1 MTCAP
6 TFSVRQHEYAVLPH
20 RHGCCRVLYGVPRD
34 GAGMSNQ
41 LPIRGIYDEWE
52 REEKS
57 RRDQSDRLKD
67 LFKRAKDEGYNAKS
81 LRQAFAEWYA
91 LEHFTGEKLKK
102 RERDASDVDLY
113 LANLAGVRTREI
125 IEEIPP
131 HDADGVILETS
142 SPTTNGGDNETS
154 EHSELVNLGRRQFR
168 DRAAEGANADEHQHP
183 QPAATHIAPTESAA
197 DEISAPIPQPAEG
210 VTPTSAGHG
219 DESAVLPSA
228 ALVVADRTKPNP
240 VCQDPEDCGIEASWN
255 HVCGSCLRR
264 RAHVEAAGAV
274 Q

>member
-1 MTCAP
+1 MSNGISDEAIVAYAADLIDLEGRINELQDDKKATYA
-6 TFSVRQHEYAVLPH
+6 SVRDAFGK
-20 RHGCCRVLYGVPRD
+20 RTAD
-34 GAGMSNQ
+34 A
-41 LPIRGIYDEWE
+41 
-52 REEKS
+52 
-57 RRDQSDRLKD
+57 LK
-67 LFKRAKDEGYNAKS
+67 LAIKRYRMDAD
-81 LRQAFAEWYA
+81 
-91 LEHFTGEKLKK
+91 K
-102 RERDASDVDLY
+102 REAADEVDAEADRFLSLIRSPR
-113 LANLAGVRTREI
+113 APRATRTREI

-240 VCQDPEDCGIEASWN
+240 ICQDPEDCGIEASWN